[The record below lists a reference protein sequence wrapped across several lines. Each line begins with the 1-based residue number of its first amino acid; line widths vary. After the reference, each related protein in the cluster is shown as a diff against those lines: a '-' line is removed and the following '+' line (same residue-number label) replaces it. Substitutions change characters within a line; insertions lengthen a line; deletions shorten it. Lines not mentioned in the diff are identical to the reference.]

1 MCKSKFF
8 ETVAATRTTGRIT
21 STRRFR
27 YDREVGDRAVRALF
41 KLKRVVSGVPLNWS
55 PLARRARV
63 GVRHLFNE
71 QRCPWTFVNPTVT
84 TLACTLVT

>member
-41 KLKRVVSGVPLNWS
+41 KLKRVVSPSIGPPWRD
-55 PLARRARV
+55 ARA
-63 GVRHLFNE
+63 
-71 QRCPWTFVNPTVT
+71 W
-84 TLACTLVT
+84 ACVIS

>member
-41 KLKRVVSGVPLNWS
+41 KLKRVVS

-71 QRCPWTFVNPTVT
+71 QRCPWTFVDPTVT

>member
-41 KLKRVVSGVPLNWS
+41 KLKRVVSPSIGPPW
-55 PLARRARV
+55 RDARV

-71 QRCPWTFVNPTVT
+71 QRCPWTFVDPTVT